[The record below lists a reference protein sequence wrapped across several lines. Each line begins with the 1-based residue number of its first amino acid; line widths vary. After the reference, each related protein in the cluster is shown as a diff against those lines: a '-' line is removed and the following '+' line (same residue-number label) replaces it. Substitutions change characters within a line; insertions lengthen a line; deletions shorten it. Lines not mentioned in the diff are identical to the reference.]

1 MPQPGSQSITARVR
15 ERQRSAALAGNS
27 RVGVHSKRQLRDQ
40 QKRWLPTYWLGI
52 ALILALAGTTAAAIH
67 LFAWT
72 PIAPYLV
79 GATLASGG
87 WWIYT
92 LMLEEGGIV
101 SKRSG
106 VAAES
111 WTAGE
116 LRPLRR
122 QGWKLVNHVMLTK
135 SDVDHALLGPGGFIA
150 VETKFRSDWAKAE
163 VDLGEFA
170 VQARRAEWQLQSRLQ
185 VNKPTVQSV
194 VVMWGPRVSQ
204 HFPDV
209 FELNGVTFC
218 HGGLLRTFV
227 RALPE
232 QVAADDLRKAFAS
245 LDRYVKKRDSGEIVE
260 SGEMPRGLND
270 LWTDLLVVAASV
282 MLTVWLVLAPAST
295 SPVGFW
301 SVAVAVLV
309 ATGAML
315 TRRRWPNAA
324 RVKRATTAAVATS
337 AGLGCLVALATMVL

>member
-1 MPQPGSQSITARVR
+1 M
-15 ERQRSAALAGNS
+15 
-27 RVGVHSKRQLRDQ
+27 
-40 QKRWLPTYWLGI
+40 
-52 ALILALAGTTAAAIH
+52 
-67 LFAWT
+67 
-72 PIAPYLV
+72 
-79 GATLASGG
+79 
-87 WWIYT
+87 
-92 LMLEEGGIV
+92 
-101 SKRSG
+101 
-106 VAAES
+106 
-111 WTAGE
+111 
-116 LRPLRR
+116 
-122 QGWKLVNHVMLTK
+122 
-135 SDVDHALLGPGGFIA
+135 
-150 VETKFRSDWAKAE
+150 
-163 VDLGEFA
+163 
-170 VQARRAEWQLQSRLQ
+170 
-185 VNKPTVQSV
+185 NKPTVQSV

-209 FELNGVTFC
+209 FELDGVTFC

-301 SVAVAVLV
+301 SVAVAALV
-309 ATGAML
+309 GTGAML